1 MPNPRQS
8 RGYRNKNPGNI
19 DFNPANKW
27 QGQVGK
33 EPGPRG
39 RFAVFEEHRWGIR
52 ALAVLLIT
60 YFDRHGCNTVAKV
73 IDRWAPPSENDTA
86 AYQRAVAKA
95 LGVTPNARID
105 LHSWDH
111 LRPMVQAIITHEL
124 GGNPYSAAEIDAG
137 VRLAGVVPAGAARA
151 AAAVRDRSNQAA
163 AAGGIAAGAA
173 GAVAAAAEAAP
184 ALSALQAL
192 DWRVA
197 LAVVA
202 AAAIG
207 LAVFLLLRRRPA

>member
-33 EPGPRG
+33 EPGPKA

-52 ALAVLLIT
+52 ALAMLLIT

-73 IDRWAPPSENDTA
+73 IDRWAPPTENDTSS
-86 AYQRAVAKA
+86 YQRAVARA
-95 LGVTPNARID
+95 LGVSTQARID
-105 LHSWDH
+105 LHRWEH

-124 GGNPYSAAEIDAG
+124 GGNPYSAAQIDDG
-137 VRLAGVVPAGAARA
+137 VRLAGVLPSGTARA
-151 AAAVRDRSNQAA
+151 AAAVRNPGTQAA
-163 AAGGIAAGAA
+163 AAGGVVAGAGAA
-173 GAVAAAAEAAP
+173 AAAAAEAAP

-197 LAVVA
+197 LAVIA

-207 LAVFLLLRRRPA
+207 LAVFFLLRRRAA

>member
-19 DFNPANKW
+19 DYNPANKW
-27 QGQVGK
+27 QGQVGV
-33 EPGPRG
+33 EPGPKG

-52 ALAVLLIT
+52 ALAVLLIA
-60 YFDRHGCNTVAKV
+60 YFDRHGCDTVAAV
-73 IDRWAPPSENDTA
+73 INRWAPPNENDSG

-95 LGVTPNARID
+95 MGVTPNQLID
-105 LHSWDH
+105 LHAWDH

-124 GGNPYSAAEIDAG
+124 GGNPYTAAEIDAG
-137 VRLAGVVPAGAARA
+137 VRLAGVLPAGAARA
-151 AAAVRDRSNQAA
+151 AAAVRDPSNQAA

-184 ALSALQAL
+184 VLSALQAL

-197 LAVVA
+197 LAVMA

-207 LAVFLLLRRRPA
+207 LAVVFLLRRRAA